1 MATSR
6 GKSLLIR
13 LAGAVVLV
21 LGGFS
26 CYGFVHH
33 LSDPDGGASRAQGAA
48 YGIAMVIGGGYF
60 LLRREP
66 SDDDLPP
73 LN

>member
-1 MATSR
+1 MASSR

-13 LAGAVVLV
+13 FAGALSLV

-26 CYGFVHH
+26 FYGFVHH
-33 LSDPDGGASRAQGAA
+33 LSDPDGGASRAQGAT
-48 YGIAMVIGGGYF
+48 YGITMIIGGAYF

-66 SDDDLPP
+66 PDDDLP

>member
-1 MATSR
+1 MAASR

-21 LGGFS
+21 LGAFS
-26 CYGFVHH
+26 CYGFIHH
-33 LSDPDGGASRAQGAA
+33 LSDADGGASRAQGAA
-48 YGIAMVIGGGYF
+48 YGIAMIIGGGYF

-66 SDDDLPP
+66 PDDDLPP

>member
-1 MATSR
+1 MAASR
-6 GKSLLIR
+6 SKSVLIR

-26 CYGFVHH
+26 FYGFAHH

-48 YGIAMVIGGGYF
+48 YGIAMIIGGGYF

>member
-1 MATSR
+1 MATPR
-6 GKSLLIR
+6 AKSVLIR
-13 LAGAVVLV
+13 LGAAVVLV

-26 CYGFVHH
+26 CYGFIHH

-48 YGIAMVIGGGYF
+48 YGIAMIVGGGYF

>member
-1 MATSR
+1 MAVSR
-6 GKSLLIR
+6 SKSLLVR
-13 LAGAVVLV
+13 LGGAIVLV

-33 LSDPDGGASRAQGAA
+33 LTDPDGGASRAQGAA
-48 YGIAMVIGGGYF
+48 YGIAMIIGGGYF